1 MKRRTILFLVA
12 AIILLAV
19 GGFFILNKKQ
29 SGSSTSFQTAPITLG
44 DLTAFVGAT
53 GTVRANQSAIMTWQ
67 TSGQIETVA
76 IQRDQAVQAAQ
87 VLANLKESSLSQS
100 VILARADLVTAQRNL
115 DDLKI
120 STVARANAQLNM
132 VNAQKALDDA
142 LEKRE
147 SKQYKRSSQETLD
160 IARAN
165 LIISEDQVT
174 QKQRLYDQFDSL
186 SQDDPMRAE
195 AFSQLASAKQ
205 TRDRALANVNWLL
218 GRPDAQELA
227 MADANVE
234 VARANLASAEREWN
248 RLKNGPDPQDVS
260 AAEAHVAA
268 LQATV
273 ELAQLKAPFAGTVT
287 DVSAMAGDQITP
299 GTAAFRVDDLSRL
312 LVDVA
317 IPEVDINRVR
327 SGLPAKVTFDAI
339 QGKEYLGRVT
349 EVSRVG
355 VSAQGVVNFTVTVEL
370 LDADQVVLPGMTAAV
385 NIVVDQLE
393 GVLLVPNRAVRLV
406 NGQRTIYLLKNGKQ
420 TPVQIEIGAT
430 SDAYSEIVSG
440 DVQKDDLVIL
450 NPFIA
455 PETSGPPFA
464 R

>member
-165 LIISEDQVT
+165 LIIAEDQVT

-355 VSAQGVVNFTVTVEL
+355 VSVQGVVNFTVTVEL

>member
-165 LIISEDQVT
+165 LIIAEDQVT

>member
-355 VSAQGVVNFTVTVEL
+355 VSVQGVVNFTVTVEL